1 MRFATSSTDPS
12 GPSAG
17 ALRGVLSASE
27 LRALVTR
34 ERNRSERSHLAFSL
48 LIFTVGDESGWR
60 SAATLSTIL
69 RARLRSTDEVGW
81 LDATRIA
88 AVLPYTPADEAAGVL
103 RSIELELVRASLS
116 LPSRIETYPAAAT
129 RLAPPRTDRAD
140 RDDGMPPTSAGGGDG
155 GVVTA
160 PPDNAADPERAGVVA
175 LGPALA
181 EIVVAPLPFW
191 KRAMDVAGASIALL
205 LLWPLFLVAAIAIKL
220 DSRGPIFFRQPRV
233 GAGGHLF
240 GFFKLRT
247 MHVGSDEMKSELREH
262 NEQSGPVFKM
272 RADPRITRVGRFLR
286 RSSIDELPQFWN
298 VLKGDMSLVGPRPPT
313 PDEVTEYEPWQ
324 LRRLLLTP
332 GITCFWQVSG
342 RSEIGFVD
350 WVRLDLRYAER
361 RSPGLDLA
369 LLAKTLPAVLS
380 GRGAF

>member
-1 MRFATSSTDPS
+1 MRFGTSSADLS

-17 ALRGVLSASE
+17 ALRGILSASE
-27 LRALVTR
+27 LRAVVTR
-34 ERNRSERSHLAFSL
+34 ERDRTERSHLPFSL

-60 SAATLSTIL
+60 SAATLSAIL
-69 RARLRSTDEVGW
+69 RERLRSTDEVGW

-88 AVLPYTPADEAAGVL
+88 AVLPYTPAEEAAGVL
-103 RSIELELVRASLS
+103 RSIELELARVAVE
-116 LPSRIETYPAAAT
+116 LPSRIETYPAAT
-129 RLAPPRTDRAD
+129 TPRAPSRQD
-140 RDDGMPPTSAGGGDG
+140 RDDDAPPTSSGGGN
-155 GVVTA
+155 GVARPAERTA
-160 PPDNAADPERAGVVA
+160 EPAREGVAAI
-175 LGPALA
+175 GPTLA

-191 KRAMDVAGASIALL
+191 KRAMDVAGASLALL
-205 LLWPLFLVAAIAIKL
+205 LLWPLFLIAAIAIKL
-220 DSRGPIFFRQPRV
+220 DSPGPIFFRQPRV
-233 GAGGHLF
+233 GAGGHVF

-262 NEQSGPVFKM
+262 NEQTGPVFKM

-350 WVRLDLRYAER
+350 WVRLDVRYAER

>member
-1 MRFATSSTDPS
+1 
-12 GPSAG
+12 
-17 ALRGVLSASE
+17 LRGILSASE
-27 LRALVTR
+27 LRAVVTR
-34 ERNRSERSHLAFSL
+34 ERDRSERSRLAFSIV
-48 LIFTVGDESGWR
+48 IFAVGDEPAGR
-60 SAATLSTIL
+60 PAETLAAIL
-69 RARLRSTDEVGW
+69 RVRLRSTDEVGW

-88 AVLPYTPADEAAGVL
+88 AILPYTPTEEAAGVL
-103 RSIELELVRASLS
+103 HSIELELARAGLT
-116 LPSRIETYPAAAT
+116 LPAIIETYPAAAAA
-129 RLAPPRTDRAD
+129 RRDAPRSD
-140 RDDGMPPTSAGGGDG
+140 RDDGTPPTSAGGGDSRAVTPPAEPADDATRE
-155 GVVTA
+155 GVA
-160 PPDNAADPERAGVVA
+160 A
-175 LGPALA
+175 LGPTLA

-191 KRAMDVAGASIALL
+191 KRVMDIVGASLALL
-205 LLWPLFLVAAIAIKL
+205 LLWPLFLLAAIAIKL

-233 GAGGHLF
+233 GAGGRVF
-240 GFFKLRT
+240 DFFKLRT
-247 MHVGSDEMKSELREH
+247 MHVGSDEKKSELREH

-272 RADPRITRVGRFLR
+272 RADPRITRVGRLLR

-332 GITCFWQVSG
+332 GITCLWQVSG

-350 WVRLDLRYAER
+350 WVRLDLRYAQR

>member
-1 MRFATSSTDPS
+1 MRGGEGSPHPGSTFEGMPGMRFGTSSTDPS

-17 ALRGVLSASE
+17 ALCGLLPASE
-27 LRALVTR
+27 LRAVVTR
-34 ERNRSERSHLAFSL
+34 ERNRSERSLLAFSL
-48 LIFTVGDESGWR
+48 VIFTVGDEPARR
-60 SAATLSTIL
+60 SAVSLATIL
-69 RARLRSTDEVGW
+69 RERLRSTDEVGW

-88 AVLPYTPADEAAGVL
+88 AVLPYTPAEEAAGVL
-103 RSIELELVRASLS
+103 RSIELELARAGLT
-116 LPSRIETYPAAAT
+116 LPSRIETYPAVALERPA
-129 RLAPPRTDRAD
+129 RRSE
-140 RDDGMPPTSAGGGDG
+140 RDDGPPPASPGGGNGNVVARPKERTDHAARE
-155 GVVTA
+155 GVA
-160 PPDNAADPERAGVVA
+160 A
-175 LGPALA
+175 LGPTLV
-181 EIVVAPLPFW
+181 ELVVQPLPVW
-191 KRAMDVAGASIALL
+191 KRAMDVLGASIALL

-233 GAGGHLF
+233 GAGGRLF
-240 GFFKLRT
+240 GFYKLRT
-247 MHVGSDEMKSELREH
+247 MHVGSDELKSELREH

-350 WVRLDLRYAER
+350 WVRL
-361 RSPGLDLA
+361 
-369 LLAKTLPAVLS
+369 
-380 GRGAF
+380 